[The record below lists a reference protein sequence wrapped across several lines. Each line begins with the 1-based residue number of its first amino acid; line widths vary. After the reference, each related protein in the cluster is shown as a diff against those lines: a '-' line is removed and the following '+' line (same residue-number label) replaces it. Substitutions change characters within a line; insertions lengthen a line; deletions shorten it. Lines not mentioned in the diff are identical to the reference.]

1 MNFKKIYKAADSK
14 EAHFISGLLKTYSI
28 ESKLLGQD
36 LSIGI
41 GELPLEVI
49 QVSIFVHNENI
60 NKAKKI
66 IENYEKN
73 LLSDDNIK
81 NWKCKFCKNSNPGSF
96 EICWNCNKDQ

>member
-41 GELPLEVI
+41 GELPVEVI
-49 QVSIFVHNENI
+49 QVSIFVHKDDIKE
-60 NKAKKI
+60 AKKI
-66 IENYEKN
+66 IENYEKI
-73 LLSDDNIK
+73 LLSDDDVK
-81 NWKCKFCKNSNPGSF
+81 HWKCKFCKSSNPGSF
-96 EICWNCNKDQ
+96 EICWNCNKEQ